1 MQNQKL
7 QPVLYSTHPLPA
19 PEKRPGSVTSS
30 ASKRHFISPSQRAE
44 IRAAIA
50 RDPERLAER
59 YIPAGLVR
67 LGRRG
72 RETEW
77 NVSRKKRGG
86 GNGRFRILHDGDN
99 PLFSDF
105 THSPALAG
113 RGVNF
118 ITRAEGLPTGE
129 TWRAYQIAAEIYGI
143 ETGLEA
149 EAAVPAHI
157 REKRRAQIEADKQAA
172 KEAKKAAEQLEREAH
187 AAAADAARAILDAS
201 QPATSHPYADRKA
214 ISCAGLFVAT
224 RTIRARLYSPTKGE
238 WLPQAVAANKGDL
251 IVPAYDAAGNLINAQ
266 KIAANGTKRPIEG
279 GQMRGTVHIIP
290 GIEPGFIVEG
300 YATGATVHQATG
312 RMVAVAFNAGGLPVV
327 APRMAGRITAVAA
340 DNDQSETGRK
350 EAEKTGLPFFMPPDI
365 GTDWNDCAASRGLDY
380 VRDALALPE
389 PPKPLPP
396 VTVAREELR
405 QTVREWL
412 SEGWHESPV
421 MVIPADVGTGK
432 TAAAITEILKDRES
446 DTSAAPVVFA
456 FTSHD
461 LATEK
466 ADAIRSEFPD
476 LTVRVW
482 NGRGR
487 TVEGRPMC
495 ENIKTVEIYQS
506 AKKSV
511 TDELCYKRGKCPHQ
525 DGCPYLKQAKS
536 KADVWIV
543 THAILQSGPPP
554 KAIGTPAVLV
564 VDESFFSSLKFGG
577 GAFHKADALR
587 WTAPSWAGW
596 LNSQEGA
603 EVRDRCSR
611 IAAMLEQAEGDYL
624 TDADLRPAY
633 LFTEHKTGNLTRF
646 LSDEAKTAL
655 AQTEGFIGKV
665 QQATRDDVEKIKEI
679 APIVV
684 ALTRVCAI
692 IREVIERLQA
702 GQSEMPRISLRTEE
716 GERKFRLSGAKK
728 INEAWLAKT
737 VGEEKQPIPALFL
750 DATAEP
756 EIILLA
762 VPDAKIMPQA
772 KAATP
777 HARHVW
783 IKDNAWGFRRMKE
796 AVEAHRAGLK
806 GRRDAQTIE
815 GLRDQVWRRWLEAG
829 CPAYD
834 GKNPTGLVV
843 IPKVVE
849 DYISGAF
856 PGFLPPG
863 FGFLHHG
870 NVAGFNSFERV
881 RVLLVFGRNLQ
892 STGDYEADA
901 VSLTGQWPSPR
912 VQAESYSDA
921 QGVERES
928 NRLPK
933 KTVRRTLPDG
943 RIASV
948 PLYTHPDPLC
958 AAMIREKVDGGIVQ
972 AVGRGR
978 AVNRTADNPLSVFVY
993 ADTYPEGLPLDAVE
1007 TAAVLDVPERM
1018 ALAAYLGEITLRGK
1032 AAPSIMPVLSSP
1044 IDAAKAYPEMFE
1056 KDGKKDR
1063 EKASRNAFSRSVISA
1078 SYLYKNIFI
1087 GLRGGNQ
1094 SAKNGGPWRFLAYKP
1109 EGRGQ
1114 SRRYG
1119 LFPADWNDQTVTGWL
1134 AFSIGETVQ
1143 IVADGVSPDAPPP
1156 PSGPKSRPA
1165 VPTVKKQQEAPQ
1177 PTPRQIVE
1185 IERVEALSGFIPEVG
1200 TTTPE
1205 VVPRPVRDVFAR
1217 RPVSWQAGGIDRA
1230 ATGCLRPEAWQTGH
1244 EMGAEDEC
1252 FDPALQWLQEQVRRQ
1267 GGYAGRCVT

>member
-1 MQNQKL
+1 M
-7 QPVLYSTHPLPA
+7 TH
-19 PEKRPGSVTSS
+19 S
-30 ASKRHFISPSQRAE
+30 ASKQHFISPSQKAE

-59 YIPAGLVR
+59 YLPTGLVR
-67 LGRRG
+67 LVRQG

-86 GNGRFRILHDGDN
+86 GNGRFRILHDGES

-118 ITRAEGLPTGE
+118 ITRAEGLPSGE

-157 REKRRAQIEADKQAA
+157 REARRAQIEADRQAA
-172 KEAKKAAEQLEREAH
+172 KEAKKATEQLEREAH
-187 AAAADAARAILDAS
+187 AAAADAARTILDAS
-201 QPATSHPYADRKA
+201 QPATSHPYTDRKA

-224 RTIRARLYSPTKGE
+224 RTIRARLYSPTRGE
-238 WLPQAVAANKGDL
+238 WLPQAVAANRGDL
-251 IVPAYDAAGNLINAQ
+251 VVPVYDTTGNLINAQ
-266 KIAANGTKRPIEG
+266 KITADGTKRPIEG
-279 GQMRGTVHIIP
+279 GPMRGAVHIIP

-312 RMVAVAFNAGGLPVV
+312 RMVVVAFNAGGLPVV
-327 APRMAGRITAVAA
+327 APLLTGRIAAVAA

-350 EAEKTGLPFFMPPDI
+350 EAEKTGLPLFMPPDVD
-365 GTDWNDCAASRGLDY
+365 TDWNDCAASHGLDY

-412 SEGWHESPV
+412 SEGWHESPA
-421 MVIPADVGTGK
+421 MVLPADVGTGK

-466 ADAIRSEFPD
+466 ADAIRSEFPG

-482 NGRGR
+482 NGRRR
-487 TVEGRPMC
+487 TVEDRPMC
-495 ENIKTVEIYQS
+495 ENIKTAEIYQK

-511 TDELCYKRGKCPHQ
+511 TKELCHKRGKCPYR
-525 DGCPYLKQAKS
+525 DACPYLKQAGS

-543 THAILQSGPPP
+543 THATLQSGRPPE
-554 KAIGTPAVLV
+554 AIGTPSVLV
-564 VDESFFSSLKFGG
+564 VDESFFSGLKFRGDH
-577 GAFHKADALR
+577 HKIESLR
-587 WTAPSWAGW
+587 WTAPKWAFWMNGH
-596 LNSQEGA
+596 EGLG
-603 EVRDRCSR
+603 VQNRCDR

-624 TDADLRPAY
+624 TDADLKPAY
-633 LFTEHKTGNLTRF
+633 LFTDHESGSLMTS
-646 LSDEAKTAL
+646 LSDEAKAAL
-655 AQTEGFIGKV
+655 AETEGFIGKV
-665 QQATRDDVEKIKEI
+665 HQAAGNDIDRIKEI
-679 APIVV
+679 TPIVS

-692 IREVIERLQA
+692 IREVFDRLEA

-716 GERKFRLSGAKK
+716 GERKFRLSGVKK
-728 INEAWLAKT
+728 IHEAWLAKT

-756 EIILLA
+756 EIIHLA

-783 IKDNAWGFRRMKE
+783 SKGNAWGFRRMKE
-796 AVEAHRAGLK
+796 AVEAHRSGAT
-806 GRRDAQTIE
+806 GRRDAQTIN

-834 GKNPTGLVV
+834 GKSPTGLVV
-843 IPKVVE
+843 VPKVVE
-849 DYISGAF
+849 DYVSEAF
-856 PGFLPPG
+856 PDFLPPG

-892 STGDYEADA
+892 STDAYESDA

-912 VQAESYSDA
+912 VQAGSYSDA
-921 QGVERES
+921 QGIERES
-928 NRLPK
+928 NPLPK
-933 KTVRRTLPDG
+933 ETVRRTLPDG
-943 RIASV
+943 RVASV
-948 PLYTHPDPLC
+948 PLYTHPDLLC
-958 AAMIREKVDGGIVQ
+958 AALIREKVDGGIVQ

-1007 TAAVLDVPERM
+1007 TAAVLDLPERM
-1018 ALAAYLGEITLRGK
+1018 ALAAYLGEITLLGK

-1094 SAKNGGPWRFLAYKP
+1094 SAENGGPWRFLAYKP

-1143 IVADGVSPDAPPP
+1143 ILADGVSPDAPPP

-1165 VPTVKKQQEAPQ
+1165 VPTVKKQQKASQ
-1177 PTPRQIVE
+1177 PTLRQIVE

-1200 TTTPE
+1200 TTMPE
-1205 VVPRPVRDVFAR
+1205 AVPRPVRDAFAR

-1244 EMGAEDEC
+1244 EMGAEDEG

-1267 GGYAGRCVT
+1267 GGYAGRCMT

>member
-1 MQNQKL
+1 MT
-7 QPVLYSTHPLPA
+7 Y
-19 PEKRPGSVTSS
+19 S
-30 ASKRHFISPSQRAE
+30 ASKRHFISPSQKAE

-86 GNGRFRILHDGDN
+86 GNGRFRIRHDGDA

-118 ITRAEGLPTGE
+118 IAKAEGLPTGE
-129 TWRAYQIAAEIYGI
+129 IWRAYQIAAEIYGI

-149 EAAVPAHI
+149 EAAIPAHI
-157 REKRRAQIEADKQAA
+157 REAKQAQIEADRKASQAA
-172 KEAKKAAEQLEREAH
+172 QKAAEQLEREAH

-201 QPATSHPYADRKA
+201 QPATSHPYTDRKA
-214 ISCAGLFVAT
+214 ISCVGLFVAT

-251 IVPAYDAAGNLINAQ
+251 IVPVYDAAGSLINAQ
-266 KIAANGTKRPIEG
+266 KITADGTKRPIEG
-279 GQMRGTVHIIP
+279 GPMRGAVHIIP

-300 YATGATVHQATG
+300 YATGATIHQATG

-327 APRMAGRITAVAA
+327 APLLAGRITAVAA

-350 EAEKTGLPFFMPPDI
+350 EAEKTGLPFFMPPDV

-396 VTVAREELR
+396 VTEAREELR
-405 QTVREWL
+405 QTVREWR
-412 SEGWHESPV
+412 SEGWQESPV
-421 MVIPADVGTGK
+421 MVIPADVGIGK
-432 TAAAITEILKDRES
+432 TAAAITETLRVRES

-482 NGRGR
+482 KGRR
-487 TVEGRPMC
+487 HTVEGRPMC
-495 ENIKTVEIYQS
+495 ENIKTAEIYQK

-511 TDELCYKRGKCPHQ
+511 TKELCHKRGKCPYR
-525 DGCPYLKQAKS
+525 DACPYLKQAGS

-543 THAILQSGPPP
+543 THATLQSGRPPE
-554 KAIGTPAVLV
+554 AIGTPSVLV
-564 VDESFFSSLKFGG
+564 VDESFFSGLKFRDKTLHR
-577 GAFHKADALR
+577 AASLR
-587 WTAPSWAGW
+587 WTAPQWAGW
-596 LNSQEGA
+596 MNRGEGE
-603 EVRDRCSR
+603 EVQGRCSR

-624 TDADLRPAY
+624 TDADLKPAY
-633 LFTEHKTGNLTRF
+633 LFTEHKTGNLTPF

-655 AQTEGFIGKV
+655 KQTEDFIQKV
-665 QQATRDDVEKIKEI
+665 QQAAQDDVEKIKEI
-679 APIVV
+679 TPIVI
-684 ALTRVCAI
+684 ALTKVCAI
-692 IREVIERLQA
+692 IREVVERLQA
-702 GQSEMPRISLRTEE
+702 GHSEMPRISLCTDE
-716 GERKFRLSGAKK
+716 GERKFRLSGVKK
-728 INEAWLAKT
+728 IHEAWLAKT

-756 EIILLA
+756 EIIHLA

-783 IKDNAWGFRRMKE
+783 IKGNAWGFRRVKE
-796 AVEAHRAGLK
+796 AVEAHRSGAT
-806 GRRDAQTIE
+806 GRRDAQTIN

-834 GKNPTGLVV
+834 GKSPTGLVV
-843 IPKVVE
+843 VPKVVE
-849 DYISGAF
+849 DYVSEAF
-856 PGFLPPG
+856 PDFLPPG

-892 STGDYEADA
+892 STDAYESDA

-928 NRLPK
+928 NPLPK
-933 KTVRRTLPDG
+933 ETVRRTLPDG
-943 RIASV
+943 RVAS
-948 PLYTHPDPLC
+948 
-958 AAMIREKVDGGIVQ
+958 
-972 AVGRGR
+972 
-978 AVNRTADNPLSVFVY
+978 
-993 ADTYPEGLPLDAVE
+993 
-1007 TAAVLDVPERM
+1007 
-1018 ALAAYLGEITLRGK
+1018 
-1032 AAPSIMPVLSSP
+1032 
-1044 IDAAKAYPEMFE
+1044 
-1056 KDGKKDR
+1056 
-1063 EKASRNAFSRSVISA
+1063 
-1078 SYLYKNIFI
+1078 
-1087 GLRGGNQ
+1087 
-1094 SAKNGGPWRFLAYKP
+1094 
-1109 EGRGQ
+1109 
-1114 SRRYG
+1114 
-1119 LFPADWNDQTVTGWL
+1119 
-1134 AFSIGETVQ
+1134 
-1143 IVADGVSPDAPPP
+1143 
-1156 PSGPKSRPA
+1156 
-1165 VPTVKKQQEAPQ
+1165 
-1177 PTPRQIVE
+1177 
-1185 IERVEALSGFIPEVG
+1185 
-1200 TTTPE
+1200 
-1205 VVPRPVRDVFAR
+1205 
-1217 RPVSWQAGGIDRA
+1217 
-1230 ATGCLRPEAWQTGH
+1230 
-1244 EMGAEDEC
+1244 
-1252 FDPALQWLQEQVRRQ
+1252 
-1267 GGYAGRCVT
+1267 